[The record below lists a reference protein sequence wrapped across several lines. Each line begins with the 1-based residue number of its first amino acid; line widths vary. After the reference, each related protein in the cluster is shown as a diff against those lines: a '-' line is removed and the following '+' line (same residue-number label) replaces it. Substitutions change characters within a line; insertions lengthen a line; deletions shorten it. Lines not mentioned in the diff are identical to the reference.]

1 MAKKQLDIR
10 LDIEDIDELKRQA
23 EKLDIAPSALARIF
37 VRNGLTAYS
46 PEKLRLMD
54 SVDAISA
61 ATGSIAEMLLAN
73 LFLASRVQVMNLPKL
88 EGESQEAYMA
98 RLGSESMR
106 LIKVAMGN
114 TKAIQKSLEGK

>member
-1 MAKKQLDIR
+1 MAKKRFDVR
-10 LDIEDIDELKRQA
+10 LDLDDIEELKKQA
-23 EKLDIAPSALARIF
+23 DKLDITPSTLARIF
-37 VRNGLTAYS
+37 IKNGLTEYS

-88 EGESQEAYMA
+88 DGESQEAYMV